1 MAMWLLLALS
11 LFSWR
16 PCCGFYVDIDANG
29 EECFIERIPP
39 NKKFTL
45 HYEVAEGGFLDID
58 AAVYGPDG
66 KLMYNE
72 IKKPNGRP
80 KFVASKGGSYKYC
93 FGNKMSSLTPK
104 VVLFELEVEEDHLQ
118 AEDKDDDAHKK
129 LVNMVNELSHSIESV
144 KLEMEYVALRTN
156 IHWNSRRSGVS
167 NLALTRSAPMYRCI
181 WIGRCVC
188 YGNTAASYRTCA
200 FVMTHSLLAVHHRF
214 RRPTLGPPS
223 TQIARNLATT
233 LTWVATWLP
242 RVTTESL
249 VCDVLQ
255 LNVLRQATLYF
266 ISRYDRM
273 DPYGAAQLKDTQ
285 YFVVRVRSSSN
296 QFISCKQWIPFA
308 TVSIPGRRSS
318 GMWSRCPNQRNSS
331 ITGEFLPKTIRRTFG
346 LLIRFFHQTRR
357 MLRNHQ

>member
-156 IHWNSRRSGVS
+156 IHWNINQNTNFRVVLWAAFEAVLIITMS
-167 NLALTRSAPMYRCI
+167 
-181 WIGRCVC
+181 IGQVF
-188 YGNTAASYRTCA
+188 Y
-200 FVMTHSLLAVHHRF
+200 
-214 RRPTLGPPS
+214 
-223 TQIARNLATT
+223 
-233 LTWVATWLP
+233 
-242 RVTTESL
+242 
-249 VCDVLQ
+249 
-255 LNVLRQATLYF
+255 
-266 ISRYDRM
+266 
-273 DPYGAAQLKDTQ
+273 LK
-285 YFVVRVRSSSN
+285 
-296 QFISCKQWIPFA
+296 
-308 TVSIPGRRSS
+308 
-318 GMWSRCPNQRNSS
+318 
-331 ITGEFLPKTIRRTFG
+331 
-346 LLIRFFHQTRR
+346 RFFEVRR
-357 MLRNHQ
+357 LV